1 MNEDEHTPQLLSSV
15 IQSLMTILEQ
25 LLQQSSDNE
34 VVSVFCSFVTYCVR
48 GWLIPIFAPHIQSVM
63 NTLIPFL
70 QHDFKNTQLMKTISS
85 LTQFYAKSYQDDFYS
100 VLKNIA
106 FLAEAN
112 LSFNS
117 DDYIRELIALFNSFA
132 TVYCYQ
138 FNADMECIQVVLHV
152 CKEYIQS
159 AAHRGK
165 VACFAFMSKLL
176 RLEADNENIKLVF
189 NQLAPSFMDV
199 WVMDLSYL

>member
-1 MNEDEHTPQLLSSV
+1 
-15 IQSLMTILEQ
+15 MTILEQ

-34 VVSVFCSFVTYCVR
+34 VVNVFCSFVTYCVR

-63 NTLIPFL
+63 NTLIRFL